1 MYVEIGSLNAADSI
15 DSKNLILSE
24 GKNERSYFHN
34 PWLRGNNLVWTYQ
47 DSPLSGFPSEKKCRK
62 TREEAGEQTVEDT

>member
-1 MYVEIGSLNAADSI
+1 MQLIAI
-15 DSKNLILSE
+15 DSKNLVFMR
-24 GKNERSYFHN
+24 GKKERSYFHN
-34 PWLRGNNLVWTYQ
+34 LVLRGNILVWTHQ